1 MYCLIIVICEL
12 RKENFF
18 FIFEMLFVQ
27 NVMIYDIWFYLVF
40 MCIVAKEVV
49 KKIVFKI
56 LSNIIKVNKI

>member
-1 MYCLIIVICEL
+1 MYCLIIDICEL

-40 MCIVAKEVV
+40 MCIVVKEVV